1 MNGLTEAFLK
11 FNLEITNK
19 KGSEI
24 PADVLSHNA
33 VEAVGPF
40 DDNWTTA
47 HQEDVC
53 MYVCIYLLKSLKL
66 EETF

>member
-11 FNLEITNK
+11 YNLEIMNK

-47 HQEDVC
+47 HQEEKYC
-53 MYVCIYLLKSLKL
+53 EMMN
-66 EETF
+66 

>member
-47 HQEDVC
+47 HQEDKYC
-53 MYVCIYLLKSLKL
+53 EMMNQDQACLYCCCL
-66 EETF
+66 E